1 MHICIEYDEE
11 EEEEEEEDYETKK
24 ASRAH
29 PQI

>member
-1 MHICIEYDEE
+1 MHICIEDDDEHK
-11 EEEEEEEDYETKK
+11 EEEDYETKK